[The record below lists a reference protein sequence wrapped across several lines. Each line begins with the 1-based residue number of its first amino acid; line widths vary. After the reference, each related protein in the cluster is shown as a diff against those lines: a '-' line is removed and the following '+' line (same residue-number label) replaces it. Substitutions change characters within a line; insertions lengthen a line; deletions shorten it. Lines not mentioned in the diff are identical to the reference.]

1 MSSLSPKDRVSLCIF
16 SYADGRRCRTPR
28 IASHPHFCY
37 DHAQKESRAATADK
51 LAKDLS
57 AFFSAHDVSTAL
69 ARLIPAVVR
78 GDIKP
83 RTARTVAYMAQT
95 LLQSIH
101 LAQSEFKDAFGPDA
115 LRKSV
120 RSGIT
125 SNHDRLFP
133 PDSQPQ
139 PYADPATATLAATI
153 TPTQPASPLQSPV
166 ASPTPVA
173 AAHPVCH
180 PERSEGPRLDPAS
193 PTNAETRPTA
203 ATQST
208 IQSPE
213 PNNQPTTP
221 TPVPR
226 QRPYNPTGDPYV
238 TYFDH
243 TYRLREPEKAY

>member
-1 MSSLSPKDRVSLCIF
+1 MSSLSPKDRASLCIF

-28 IASHPHFCY
+28 IADHPHFCY

-51 LAKDLS
+51 LAKVLS
-57 AFFSAHDVSTAL
+57 AFFSGHYISANDVATAV

-133 PDSQPQ
+133 PNSEPKPAPASTESASPKSTSTPTPTPTPPQ
-139 PYADPATATLAATI
+139 PP
-153 TPTQPASPLQSPV
+153 
-166 ASPTPVA
+166 
-173 AAHPVCH
+173 PVCH

-193 PTNAETRPTA
+193 PTNAETRPTP
-203 ATQST
+203 ATRPPT
-208 IQSPE
+208 QSPE
-213 PNNQPTTP
+213 SSDQPTTP
-221 TPVPR
+221 TPAPR

>member
-1 MSSLSPKDRVSLCIF
+1 MSSLSPKDRASLCIF

-28 IASHPHFCY
+28 IADHPHFCY

-51 LAKDLS
+51 LAKVLS
-57 AFFSAHDVSTAL
+57 AFFSGHYISANDVATAV

-133 PDSQPQ
+133 PNSEPKPAPASTESASPKSTSTPTPNPTPPQ
-139 PYADPATATLAATI
+139 PP
-153 TPTQPASPLQSPV
+153 
-166 ASPTPVA
+166 
-173 AAHPVCH
+173 PVCH

-203 ATQST
+203 ATQPTES
-208 IQSPE
+208 SD
-213 PNNQPTTP
+213 QPTTP
-221 TPVPR
+221 TPVQR

-243 TYRLREPEKAY
+243 TYRLR